1 MARKTAKTTK
11 KTINYGKR
19 FEEDF
24 SSSIP
29 DYCYVHRLK
38 DSAQS
43 YNDSEDTSFSWDNE
57 CDFFIWNAKLR
68 TFCAI
73 ECKSTKYK
81 SMSVQSDKNEK
92 GKMVKLHQIESLEK
106 ISKYDGT
113 ISGLILNF
121 RDEDND
127 NQRTYFI
134 EINSFINMMKLIDK
148 KSFNEIDLLTVGKA
162 KKIQGSK
169 KRTRWSWN
177 FSEFFESYNN

>member
-1 MARKTAKTTK
+1 MA
-11 KTINYGKR
+11 NSNSGKR
-19 FEEDF
+19 FEDNFKKSVPE
-24 SSSIP
+24 
-29 DYCYVHRLK
+29 YCYCHRLR

-43 YNDSEDTSFSWDNE
+43 YNNSKSTKFAWDNE
-57 CDFFIWNAKLR
+57 CDFFIWDSKSH

-81 SMSVQSDKNEK
+81 NMSVQLDKDDEN
-92 GKMVKLHQIESLEK
+92 KMVKLHQIESLKK

-162 KKIQGSK
+162 KKINGFK
-169 KRTRWSWN
+169 KRTRWHWN
-177 FSEFFESYNN
+177 LEEFFESYNN